1 MSDAQPELMSLR
13 VLNEAAIREH
23 ALRCSQVCRNGKFTR
38 VGQEFIDEVRADV
51 ESIVRAIRVQART
64 TLHEP
69 VDTAGLGFTTGNLM
83 DRVQHEF
90 NLMVGRVIQNKVQ
103 RQTTGKTLTSTR

>member
-1 MSDAQPELMSLR
+1 MSLR

-23 ALRCSQVCRNGKFTR
+23 ALKCSQVCRNGKFTR
-38 VGQEFIDEVRADV
+38 VSQEFVDEVRADV
-51 ESIVRAIRVQART
+51 ESIVRAIRAQSRT

-69 VDTAGLGFTTGNLM
+69 VDVGAHVFTTGNLM

-90 NLMVGRVIQNKVQ
+90 NLMVGRVIQNKIQ
-103 RQTTGKTLTSTR
+103 RQTTGCTAKATR